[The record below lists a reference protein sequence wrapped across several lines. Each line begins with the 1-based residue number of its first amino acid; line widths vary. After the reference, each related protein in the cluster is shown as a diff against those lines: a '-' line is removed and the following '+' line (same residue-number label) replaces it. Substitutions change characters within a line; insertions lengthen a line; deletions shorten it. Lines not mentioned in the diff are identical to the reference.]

1 MIAADPPSD
10 YDGSGQCFLTD
21 NSAASECNSDVDD
34 GYTWLLS
41 PTLDLS
47 AGGGEVSYAVWYD
60 NSYGNDPHNDLFNIH
75 VSNDNG
81 SNWTLVETLGPTTSS
96 GWNVH
101 SFEVSDFVTPTSQ
114 VKVRFEASDLND
126 GSVVEAGVDAFRVVA
141 FECDDVAPEAC
152 CYADGD
158 CQDISPF
165 SCAAQGGTAH
175 GEDSTCATTYCLQPA
190 QACCF
195 GDTSCEDLEPSECV
209 SQGGTPWGVGSSCA
223 TVTCPPEDERVINIT
238 FDTPVNPNAVCPGS
252 TFEVTVQLSSLNGDL
267 EDLRLLQFA
276 SHLSSGNLTLNSITW
291 DLQVTSMDLYI
302 LDSDLS
308 DPYQVFSAAY
318 SGVSSVP
325 GYIVD
330 LDGTPQTVARLNVT
344 YQGGDATLNVLGSAA
359 NEPDLAVW
367 FRAGFESVA
376 SYWQS
381 NGGVAGG
388 TLTFHEGSCADL
400 HIVSSDPGDGWID
413 ARRPTDPD
421 GTGVFGWSAV
431 DITFD
436 GDASGLTPA
445 DFTTSE
451 TCDAGACDGVAPSVA
466 GVGGAGAA
474 LTVTLDR
481 PIDPVAWTT
490 IALGRRRRERRG
502 AAGLLAGR
510 RGCELDRERQRYH
523 RGGGRRDRRGR
534 TLPLRHRSQRGDHG
548 Q

>member
-1 MIAADPPSD
+1 
-10 YDGSGQCFLTD
+10 
-21 NSAASECNSDVDD
+21 
-34 GYTWLLS
+34 
-41 PTLDLS
+41 
-47 AGGGEVSYAVWYD
+47 
-60 NSYGNDPHNDLFNIH
+60 
-75 VSNDNG
+75 
-81 SNWTLVETLGPTTSS
+81 
-96 GWNVH
+96 
-101 SFEVSDFVTPTSQ
+101 
-114 VKVRFEASDLND
+114 
-126 GSVVEAGVDAFRVVA
+126 
-141 FECDDVAPEAC
+141 
-152 CYADGD
+152 
-158 CQDISPF
+158 
-165 SCAAQGGTAH
+165 
-175 GEDSTCATTYCLQPA
+175 
-190 QACCF
+190 
-195 GDTSCEDLEPSECV
+195 
-209 SQGGTPWGVGSSCA
+209 
-223 TVTCPPEDERVINIT
+223 
-238 FDTPVNPNAVCPGS
+238 
-252 TFEVTVQLSSLNGDL
+252 
-267 EDLRLLQFA
+267 
-276 SHLSSGNLTLNSITW
+276 
-291 DLQVTSMDLYI
+291 MDLYI

-451 TCDAGACDGVAPSVA
+451 TCDAGACDGVAPSVT

-510 RGCELDRERQRYH
+510 RGCELDRQKNANDIIEVVDAVT
-523 RGGGRRDRRGR
+523 GGGELYHCDIDRSGAI
-534 TLPLRHRSQRGDHG
+534 TANDIVALVDLLNGAGGYDAYYGQALPALP
-548 Q
+548 